1 MQIVTI
7 KIKGRVDESWSE
19 WFEGFDLAYP
29 EPEETILT
37 GPVTDQ
43 AAFYGL
49 MGKLRDLGL
58 QILAVNSI
66 DGTEP
71 VKPADGGET
80 FTNQGVYK

>member
-7 KIKGRVDESWSE
+7 KIKGKVDESWAE
-19 WFEGFDLAYP
+19 WFEGFELAYH
-29 EPEETILT
+29 EPDETILT

-58 QILAVNSI
+58 QVLAVNSVEES
-66 DGTEP
+66 D
-71 VKPADGGET
+71 ET
-80 FTNQGVYK
+80 KRGAG